1 MLDPLIQ
8 PQNPAIDPGRQAL
21 HCVLHLLSIV
31 LLLPGLVFAAGVL
44 VLGRA
49 IAQSSLWGF
58 LGSLLTDALWIL
70 PWGLLGGIVL
80 LLVLAGLGFSARWR
94 WIAAAVIALLALA
107 STTILFAS
115 GAWPRDAGEL
125 VFYLPGLA
133 ALGIG
138 TWLVAVEAPRT
149 PRKIPVESANPQ

>member
-1 MLDPLIQ
+1 MIEPVAQTQPVDPHRL
-8 PQNPAIDPGRQAL
+8 AL
-21 HCVLHLLSIV
+21 RCALHLLSIV
-31 LLLPGLVFAAGVL
+31 LLLPGLLFAAGVL

-49 IAQSSLWGF
+49 IAQSTLWGF
-58 LGSLLTDALWIL
+58 LGSLLVDALWIL

-80 LLVLAGLGFSARWR
+80 LAVLAGLGFSARWR
-94 WIAAAVIALLALA
+94 WIAAAVVALLALA

-125 VFYLPGLA
+125 VFYVPGLA

-149 PRKIPVESANPQ
+149 PRKLPVERVVPP